1 MKHGPIAL
9 IDREMPVVVLAS
21 RSPVLEKIQG
31 NIEEVAA
38 RGGRLLALTEA
49 DNYQVQER
57 VESVI
62 PVPNVPLELSPI
74 VLVTPLQLLA
84 YHIADLR
91 GTDVD
96 QPRNLAKSV
105 TVE

>member
-1 MKHGPIAL
+1 
-9 IDREMPVVVLAS
+9 MPVVVLAT

-31 NIEEVAA
+31 NIEEVSA
-38 RGGRLLALTEA
+38 RGGRLIALTEA
-49 DNYQVQER
+49 DNIQVQER

-62 PVPNVPLELSPI
+62 PIPKVPWELSPI
-74 VLVTPLQLLA
+74 VLSAPLQLMA
-84 YHIADLR
+84 YHVAEHR

-96 QPRNLAKSV
+96 MPRNLAKSV